1 MTFPGVVGGPAQGS
15 PRRAPVPS
23 GAAGAAGA
31 CAGADQV
38 LTVRGLTVR
47 AGEVEL
53 VHPLDLDIA
62 RGERVGLIGESGCG
76 KTLTALAVIGLLGD
90 SLAARGDV
98 RLCGIEHNLLA
109 LDERALSRLRG
120 SRIGM
125 VFQEPLT
132 ALNPTMRVGRQVA
145 EVMLLHRRQGRRGGP
160 PVDRKMVH
168 RDAVRLLDDV
178 RLPDP
183 EQAARSYPHQLSGG
197 QRQRVVLAMALAN
210 SPDLLICDEPTTA
223 LDVTVQANVL
233 DLIVRGVAQREA
245 GLLFISHD
253 LAVIATVCEKVAVMY
268 GGRIVESGPVAQVLA
283 QPRDPYTR
291 KLVASSSLTAVEDHE
306 RIVLGDRGGGS
317 TAGTG
322 EPPLIEVRDV
332 ARDYRRPR
340 RHLFG
345 AAVVVH
351 ALRGVDLTI
360 HRGERVGIV
369 GESGCG
375 KSTLLRILAG
385 LDQPTAGRVQ
395 VGGRPVSGVPERRLR
410 FLRESLQ
417 MVFQDPMGSLDPRM
431 RIDASVREPL
441 LLLLGRE
448 DHRERVAGLLASVG
462 IDPGS
467 AQRYPHQFSGGQR
480 QRISIARAIGPE
492 PDILLADEPVSALD
506 VSVRAQVLKVLA
518 HLVDDLGLTLVFV
531 SHDLSVVRAVCDRV
545 VVMKAGRIVEQG
557 PVSQI
562 YDHPQEPYTRRLVA
576 SIPTIERALAGVTA
590 ADLAA
595 ARAQEHPGEAAGVSP

>member
-1 MTFPGVVGGPAQGS
+1 MTGAAQAAVPAGAGGPLG
-15 PRRAPVPS
+15 PEEVLRVRR
-23 GAAGAAGA
+23 
-31 CAGADQV
+31 
-38 LTVRGLTVR
+38 LTVH
-47 AGEVEL
+47 AGDTEL

-76 KTLTALAVIGLLGD
+76 KTLTALSVIGLLSD

-98 RLCGIEHNLLA
+98 RLCGVAHNLLD
-109 LDERALSRLRG
+109 LDERAMSRLRG

-145 EVMLLHRRQGRRGGP
+145 EAMLLHRHEWPGAGR
-160 PVDRKMVH
+160 DRDGVH
-168 RDAVRLLDDV
+168 RDVVRLLDDV

-183 EQAARSYPHQLSGG
+183 EQAARAYPHQLSGG

-233 DLIVRGVAQREA
+233 DLIVAGVEERNA

-268 GGRIVESGPVAQVLA
+268 DGRIVESGPVGQVLTA
-283 QPRDPYTR
+283 PAHDYTR
-291 KLVASSSLTAVEDHE
+291 RLLAASNLADVDE
-306 RIVLGDRGGGS
+306 RGRLRGFGGPQAGS
-317 TAGTG
+317 TAARDGGRTCG
-322 EPPLIEVRDV
+322 IAPTSEGAPLIEVRGV
-332 ARDYRRPR
+332 TRDYRRPR
-340 RHLFG
+340 RSLFG
-345 AAVVVH
+345 ETPIVQ
-351 ALRGVDLTI
+351 ALRGIDLTI
-360 HRGERVGIV
+360 RRGERVGIV

-385 LDQPTAGRVQ
+385 LDQPTSGEVAVA
-395 VGGRPVSGVPERRLR
+395 GRPVSGVPERRLG
-410 FLRESLQ
+410 FLREGLQ

-431 RIDASVREPL
+431 RIQDSVREPL
-441 LLLLGRE
+441 LLAGRAE
-448 DHRERVAGLLASVG
+448 HRDRIRDLLASVG
-462 IDPGS
+462 IDPDS
-467 AQRYPHQFSGGQR
+467 AHRYPHQFSGGQR

-506 VSVRAQVLKVLA
+506 VSVRAQVLNLLA
-518 HLVDDLGLTLVFV
+518 DLVDDLRLTLVFV
-531 SHDLSVVRAVCDRV
+531 SHDLSVVRHVCERV
-545 VVMKAGRIVEQG
+545 IVMKAGSIVEEG
-557 PVSQI
+557 PVDQI
-562 YDHPQEPYTRRLVA
+562 YNDPREPYTRRLVA

-595 ARAQEHPGEAAGVSP
+595 ARAQEHPGKDQCASAR

>member
-1 MTFPGVVGGPAQGS
+1 VTPAAAADPGPAGD
-15 PRRAPVPS
+15 RGDR
-23 GAAGAAGA
+23 
-31 CAGADQV
+31 V
-38 LTVRGLTVR
+38 LTVRGLTVS
-47 AGEVEL
+47 AGEQEL
-53 VHPLDLDIA
+53 VHPLDLTIA

-76 KTLTALAVIGLLGD
+76 KTLTALAVIGLLSE
-90 SLAARGDV
+90 SLTARGDI
-98 RLCGIEHNLLA
+98 RLSGVAENLLE
-109 LDERALSRLRG
+109 LDERRMSRLRG
-120 SRIGM
+120 SRLGM

-145 EVMLLHRRQGRRGGP
+145 EAIL
-160 PVDRKMVH
+160 VH
-168 RDAVRLLDDV
+168 RHDGTGVAPDRDRVRRDVVRLLDDV

-183 EQAARSYPHQLSGG
+183 EQAARAYPHQLSGG

-233 DLIVRGVAQREA
+233 DLIVAGVEARDA

-268 GGRIVESGPVAQVLA
+268 RGRIVESGPVAQVLTA
-283 QPRDPYTR
+283 PRDPYTA
-291 KLVASSSLTAVEDHE
+291 KLVAASSLADIAARPRRESVAVPVGEAVPVGAVPVGAVSVGAVSVGKE
-306 RIVLGDRGGGS
+306 P
-317 TAGTG
+317 
-322 EPPLIEVRDV
+322 EPPLIEVHGV
-332 ARDYRRPR
+332 TRDYRRPR
-340 RHLFG
+340 RGLFG
-345 AAVVVH
+345 EAPVVR

-360 HRGERVGIV
+360 RRGERVGIV

-385 LDQPTAGRVQ
+385 LDQPTSGQVRIAGH
-395 VGGRPVSGVPERRLR
+395 PVSGVPERRLR
-410 FLRESLQ
+410 FLRERLQ

-431 RIDASVREPL
+431 RIESSVREPL
-441 LLLLGRE
+441 LVTGRA
-448 DHRERVAGLLASVG
+448 DHRDRIAQLLTSVG
-462 IDPGS
+462 IDPASGH
-467 AQRYPHQFSGGQR
+467 RYPHQFSGGQR

-506 VSVRAQVLKVLA
+506 VSVRAQVLGVLA
-518 HLVDDLGLTLVFV
+518 DLVDDLGLTLVFV

-545 VVMKAGRIVEQG
+545 VVMKAGLIVEEG
-557 PVSQI
+557 PVAAV
-562 YDHPQEPYTRRLVA
+562 YDDPQEPYTRRLVA

-595 ARAQEHPGEAAGVSP
+595 ARAQEHPGAG